1 MKHEEQVNILLVDD
15 RPENL
20 DALESVLA
28 EFGQNL
34 VRAASGRE
42 ALRRVLQQDFAAI
55 LLDVQMP
62 GMDGFETA
70 ELIRE
75 RERSQH
81 TPIIFITAIGKSE
94 PEVFKGY
101 SVGAVDYVF
110 KPFVPEIL
118 KAKVRVF
125 VDLFQMRRQI
135 EQQAAQLAASNQQL
149 KLTNLKLEALNHELE
164 AFSYSVSHDLRAPLR
179 GIDGFSRILM
189 DEFADQLN
197 EKGRGY
203 LQRIQA
209 ATERMGQMIEGLLAL
224 SRVTREELRHAPVD
238 LTALAREIA
247 ADLQQRDPGRAEL
260 VEFVIAEHVTA
271 EGDARLLRIAL
282 ENLLGNAWKY
292 TGKHERARIEFGISD
307 FPISDFGLQISEGN
321 APQSAIRIPQS
332 DVRNP
337 TFFVRDDGAGFD
349 PAYAEKIFGAFQRL
363 HSSNEFPGLGIGLA
377 TVQRIIRRH
386 GGRLWAEGEV
396 EKGAAFYFALGQL

>member
-1 MKHEEQVNILLVDD
+1 MRPEEKVNILLVDD

-28 EFGQNL
+28 DLGQNL

-81 TPIIFITAIGKSE
+81 TPILFITAVGKSE

-135 EQQAAQLAASNQQL
+135 EQQAAQLVAYTQQLEAANQQ
-149 KLTNLKLEALNHELE
+149 LEALNHELE

-179 GIDGFSRILM
+179 GMDGFSRILM

-203 LQRIQA
+203 LQRIQT
-209 ATERMGQMIEGLLAL
+209 ATERMGQLIDDLLQL
-224 SRVTREELRHAPVD
+224 SRVTRAEFYTGPVN
-238 LTALAREIA
+238 LSEIARSIA
-247 ADLQQRDPGRAEL
+247 ADLRQSAPERH
-260 VEFVIAEHVTA
+260 VEFVIPDGVTA
-271 EGDARLLRIAL
+271 RGDARLLRAAL
-282 ENLLGNAWKY
+282 DNLLGNAWKY
-292 TGKHERARIEFGISD
+292 TGKHETARIEFGLTRWDSSSTAV
-307 FPISDFGLQISEGN
+307 PAAEEQ
-321 APQSAIRIPQS
+321 
-332 DVRNP
+332 VY
-337 TFFVRDDGAGFD
+337 FVRDDGAGFD
-349 PAYAEKIFGAFQRL
+349 TAYADKLFAPFHRL
-363 HSSNEFPGLGIGLA
+363 HSEAEFKGTGIGLA

-396 EKGAAFYFALGQL
+396 EKGATFYFTLA

>member
-1 MKHEEQVNILLVDD
+1 MRPEEKVNILLVDD

-28 EFGQNL
+28 DLGQNL

-70 ELIRE
+70 EAIRE

-81 TPIIFITAIGKSE
+81 TPILFITAVGKSE

-110 KPFVPEIL
+110 KPFVAEIL

-135 EQQAAQLAASNQQL
+135 EQQAAQLVAYTQQLEAANQQ
-149 KLTNLKLEALNHELE
+149 LEALNHELE

-179 GIDGFSRILM
+179 GMDGFSRILM

-203 LQRIQA
+203 LQRIQT
-209 ATERMGQMIEGLLAL
+209 ATERMGQLIDDLLQL
-224 SRVTREELRHAPVD
+224 SRVTRAEFHTGPVN
-238 LTALAREIA
+238 LSEIARSIA
-247 ADLQQRDPGRAEL
+247 ADLRQSAPERH
-260 VEFVIAEHVTA
+260 VEFVIPDGVTA
-271 EGDARLLRIAL
+271 RGDARLLRAAL
-282 ENLLGNAWKY
+282 DNLLGNAWKY
-292 TGKHERARIEFGISD
+292 TGKHETARIEFGSIL
-307 FPISDFGLQISEGN
+307 DFGMRISEGDS
-321 APQSAIRIPQS
+321 ASTALPQSAIR
-332 DVRNP
+332 NP
-337 TFFVRDDGAGFD
+337 IFFVKDDGAGFD
-349 PAYAEKIFGAFQRL
+349 MAYADKLFGPFQRL
-363 HSSNEFPGLGIGLA
+363 HSESEFSGTGIGLA

-396 EKGAAFYFALGQL
+396 EKGATFYFTLG